1 MEYIFNDSVIFKEN
15 EGLRYKNQNHAAIK
29 LSVLQSGLLAE
40 IIKAQSEP
48 IHRDVLLDRVW
59 ERNSYPPSNSSLNH
73 NVAFLRK
80 SLKELGINDAIIAVH
95 RLGFKLGEMVDVK
108 VCQPV
113 ATLLRDEEKDV
124 YFSNNE
130 IINTL
135 QRELSLYKRWQHV
148 RHVAVENKR
157 TLFIC
162 VLLLLGLLSA
172 MSVFYWPKPANEVRH
187 YVAKVAGCRTYSVYA
202 LDDDQ
207 KDKYRHYAEYFL
219 QSQSKHCAP
228 DDILLM
234 YVQDEHG
241 LRETLEGNNRAF
253 FSICNFDKKIT
264 DFCYNYYFYSMV
276 PK

>member
-15 EGLRYKNQNHAAIK
+15 EGLRYKNQSHAAIK

-95 RLGFKLGEMVDVK
+95 RLGFKLGGVVDVK

-124 YFSNNE
+124 YISNNE
-130 IINTL
+130 IINIP
-135 QRELSLYKRWQHV
+135 QRELPLYKRWQHV
-148 RHVAVENKR
+148 WHVGVENKR

-162 VLLLLGLLSA
+162 VLLLLGLLSV
-172 MSVFYWPKPANEVRH
+172 MSVFYWPTPTNEVRH

-219 QSQSKHCAP
+219 QSQSKRCAP